1 MPKLLQ
7 INIVSNYLSTG
18 TIVEDISKVAKA
30 RGWDTYVCFGRK
42 SIPGVNKEYR
52 IGSKLES
59 LWHYIENRILDNEG
73 LASKLATYRLIK
85 HIKQIKPD
93 IVHLH
98 NIHDHYLNY
107 QILFSFLCKSNLQVV
122 WTFHDFWAITG
133 HCHHFIDAKCEL
145 WKTECHNCPLQH
157 STVNSLVDRSRR
169 NYYLKKQV
177 FTACNSLTIVPVSY
191 WVGEMIQQSFLK
203 EKRIEVIPN
212 GIDIESFQPKNNYE
226 FNFPNDKFIILAV
239 ARDWAYG
246 DRKGLN
252 EFLKLSKRL
261 KNDEVIVLVGMSP
274 SMIEKMPEN
283 IIGLERIN
291 DKEKLISLYTR
302 ANVLL
307 SLSGAETFGL
317 TVIEA
322 NACGT
327 PAIVYDNTAPPS
339 LITNKTG
346 FVARDKD
353 IDDVYEKIQIIKSN
367 GKPYYSDE
375 CIDHVRRYYDKDK
388 NFNKYVDLY
397 EKLIKQK

>member
-1 MPKLLQ
+1 
-7 INIVSNYLSTG
+7 
-18 TIVEDISKVAKA
+18 
-30 RGWDTYVCFGRK
+30 
-42 SIPGVNKEYR
+42 
-52 IGSKLES
+52 
-59 LWHYIENRILDNEG
+59 
-73 LASKLATYRLIK
+73 
-85 HIKQIKPD
+85 
-93 IVHLH
+93 
-98 NIHDHYLNY
+98 
-107 QILFSFLCKSNLQVV
+107 
-122 WTFHDFWAITG
+122 
-133 HCHHFIDAKCEL
+133 
-145 WKTECHNCPLQH
+145 
-157 STVNSLVDRSRR
+157 
-169 NYYLKKQV
+169 
-177 FTACNSLTIVPVSY
+177 
-191 WVGEMIQQSFLK
+191 
-203 EKRIEVIPN
+203 
-212 GIDIESFQPKNNYE
+212 
-226 FNFPNDKFIILAV
+226 
-239 ARDWAYG
+239 
-246 DRKGLN
+246 
-252 EFLKLSKRL
+252 
-261 KNDEVIVLVGMSP
+261 
-274 SMIEKMPEN
+274 MIEKVPEN